1 MAKRRRHGRDI
12 SGILVLNKPKGISS
26 NGALQTTKRLFF
38 AAKAGHTGSLDPLA
52 TGVLPICFGE
62 ATKFSQ
68 FLLDS
73 DKRYVA
79 TVRLGVRTTT
89 GDAEGEVIERK
100 TAGYVDKQSLLSTL
114 DLFVG
119 EISQI
124 PSMYSALKYQG
135 KPLYKLA
142 REGKEV
148 ERKVRQ
154 IKIYSIELLD
164 FRAGEYAEFDID
176 VRCSKGTY
184 IRSLAEDIGE
194 QLGCGAHVSA
204 LHRTASGPF
213 LDEDAISIEALEQMR
228 GNATAEV
235 LDNLIRPIDQAV
247 AHLAAVILTEE
258 MGNLIRQGQVV
269 QLLPTHPEGLV
280 RLELETGEFI
290 GLGVVLNDGRV
301 APRRLIVTS

>member
-1 MAKRRRHGRDI
+1 LAKRRRHGRDI

-79 TVRLGVRTTT
+79 TIRLGVRTTT
-89 GDAEGEVIERK
+89 GDAEGEIIERK
-100 TAGYVDKQSLLSTL
+100 TAAYVDKQSLLSTL

-154 IKIYSIELLD
+154 IKIYNLELLD

-176 VRCSKGTY
+176 IRCSKGTY
-184 IRSLAEDIGE
+184 VRSLAEDIGE
-194 QLGCGAHVSA
+194 QLGCGAHVTA
-204 LHRTASGPF
+204 LHRSASGPF

-228 GNATAEV
+228 GNATNA
-235 LDNLIRPIDQAV
+235 LDRYW
-247 AHLAAVILTEE
+247 
-258 MGNLIRQGQVV
+258 
-269 QLLPTHPEGLV
+269 
-280 RLELETGEFI
+280 
-290 GLGVVLNDGRV
+290 
-301 APRRLIVTS
+301 